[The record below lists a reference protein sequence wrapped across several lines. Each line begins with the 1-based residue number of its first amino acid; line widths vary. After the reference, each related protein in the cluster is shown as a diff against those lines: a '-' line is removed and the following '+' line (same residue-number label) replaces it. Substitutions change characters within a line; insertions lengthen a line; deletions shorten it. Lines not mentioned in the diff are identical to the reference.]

1 LARLSIPVQKDSD
14 DSGVESVLHPQV
26 LLVIDLSSRIPL
38 VEQIS
43 GTDGVREPL
52 VPTVPAATATTKC
65 PTPSTKRQKNQKE
78 DQENRWEDH
87 EK

>member
-1 LARLSIPVQKDSD
+1 M
-14 DSGVESVLHPQV
+14 VLHPQV

-52 VPTVPAATATTKC
+52 VPTGHAATATTKC